1 MGLFFAEDPH
11 FNENE
16 RQTGFYRYRQVLSIR
31 FGQWWKINLLTL
43 VGFVPLAAGIFW
55 AIASTSLLVLLPCS
69 VFGGMISGPFLAG
82 MYDAVLRGLRDDP
95 MPWKDAYARSWK
107 QNWRGSLI
115 PGALLGLLLGLYAFM
130 GMLLWVS
137 EVPPSLGTVALY
149 LFAMLL
155 AAAVGT
161 LYWPQLVLFDQ
172 RAVIRLRNCL
182 LFCIQNFW
190 RVMGV
195 GLLQLAY
202 WGVYVLFAPWT
213 LLLLPVIGVW
223 YIVFL
228 SQLLIYER
236 MDESFHIEEL
246 YTIDSQN
253 STLEDYARRNG
264 FPNPNH
270 LTDDDIPGT

>member
-1 MGLFFAEDPH
+1 MGMFVREDPNYDESVRQKG
-11 FNENE
+11 FN
-16 RQTGFYRYRQVLSIR
+16 RYKQLLSIR

-43 VGFVPLAAGIFW
+43 VGFVPLAAGIFC

-69 VFGGMISGPFLAG
+69 ILGGMISGPFLAG
-82 MYDAVLRGLRDDP
+82 IYDAVLRGLRDDP

-107 QNWRGSLI
+107 QNWRGSLL
-115 PGALLGLLLGLYAFM
+115 PGALLGLMLGLYAFM
-130 GMLLWVS
+130 GMLFWVS

-155 AAAVGT
+155 ALVVST

-172 RAVIRLRNCL
+172 KAGIRLRNCL

-223 YIVFL
+223 YILFL
-228 SQLLIYER
+228 AQLLLYER
-236 MDESFHIEEL
+236 LDAVLCIEEL
-246 YTIDSQN
+246 FGETNQ
-253 STLEDYARRNG
+253 
-264 FPNPNH
+264 
-270 LTDDDIPGT
+270 